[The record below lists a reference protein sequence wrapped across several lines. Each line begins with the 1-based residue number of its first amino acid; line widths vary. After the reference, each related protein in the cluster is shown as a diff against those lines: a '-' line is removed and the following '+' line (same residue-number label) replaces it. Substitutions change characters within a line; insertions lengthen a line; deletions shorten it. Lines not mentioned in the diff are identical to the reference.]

1 MYVFESE
8 VRTLRIDI
16 HEFVHG
22 AVARFRR
29 PNVAFV
35 LPPKGTIRR
44 TVINIMKEWINND
57 FAVIL

>member
-1 MYVFESE
+1 MCVFESE

-16 HEFVHG
+16 HKFFHG

-35 LPPKGTIRR
+35 CPPEGTMRR
-44 TVINIMKEWINND
+44 TVLDIMKKWIDND